1 MTDSQVIQNI
11 DEESGL
17 IDNESKPIQDND
29 NIQHKDIDNKDLN
42 DEDCM
47 LFYIYYDH
55 FNFVIFCEYLKQRW
69 IINHQRKT

>member
-47 LFYIYYDH
+47 LFY
-55 FNFVIFCEYLKQRW
+55 
-69 IINHQRKT
+69 